1 VQYQAGLINHYNV
14 SLGITILVAAKITDG
29 GDFCSHHYE
38 LGSDD
43 LEILKVQLSRKFS
56 YTLEKNG
63 GVLQSLPLHPFVAEL
78 SLLNG
83 MGRVLV
89 AALQDEKDKEIVGVG
104 IGLVHPVPLSDLCGC
119 AKVIP
124 APVFKVPNSWHFP
137 SHR

>member
-1 VQYQAGLINHYNV
+1 MGKSTINGHVFSIAMLVYQRVHW
-14 SLGITILVAAKITDG
+14 
-29 GDFCSHHYE
+29 
-38 LGSDD
+38 
-43 LEILKVQLSRKFS
+43 
-56 YTLEKNG
+56 EKNG
-63 GVLQSLPLHPFVAEL
+63 GGLQSLPLHPFVAEL
-78 SLLNG
+78 SLLDG

-104 IGLVHPVPLSDLCGC
+104 IGLVHPVPLSDLWGC